1 MPFWTLGPSRVVCK
15 LRTVTRANPFETNPL
30 TGFIKRSPPAIQN
43 ATVSMRRILREQK
56 PRKRDG
62 LPTSIT
68 SQSRNRFIRSLVRL
82 SQQRLLLLTVFVAV
96 GVVGW
101 VQIAFFPPCWDCPSK
116 TLGAVQVTITPD
128 ANARDVDPVAH
139 VLVKANVGTLT
150 DVRMVNEDNKQVE
163 GVMTPDNKV
172 WKPTVPLG
180 YGRTYTLRVSSRG
193 PNGVD
198 ATQMSSFS
206 TVRPSNQTQVSFTT
220 TSEAVLKDGGTY
232 GVGTVVVAH
241 FDERIADRAAAEK
254 HLTVTTKPA
263 VQGSWFW
270 VDDQNAHWRPE
281 HYYAAGTT
289 VTAEAK
295 IYGIS
300 LGNGLFGQEDSRV
313 SFRIGDAHVSI
324 ADDATKLVSVFDN
337 GALVRTMPTSM
348 GMGGTENIAG
358 HSISLWTPPGVYT
371 VLDKGN
377 PVVMDS
383 STFGLPKNSRLG
395 YRETINYATK
405 ISTDG
410 IYLHELD
417 ATVWAQGHTD
427 TSHGCLNLD
436 ADNAKWFYNFSVPGD
451 VVEIRNSGGPPL
463 KLEQNGD
470 WTLSWDQWRIG
481 SAVR

>member
-1 MPFWTLGPSRVVCK
+1 M
-15 LRTVTRANPFETNPL
+15 
-30 TGFIKRSPPAIQN
+30 
-43 ATVSMRRILREQK
+43 
-56 PRKRDG
+56 
-62 LPTSIT
+62 PTST
-68 SQSRNRFIRSLVRL
+68 SIGSGRR
-82 SQQRLLLLTVFVAV
+82 RLLLLAVFVVV
-96 GVVGW
+96 GVVGSL
-101 VQIAFFPPCWDCPSK
+101 QIAVPPGSRSSK
-116 TLGAVQVTITPD
+116 PLEAAQVTITPD
-128 ANARDVDPVAH
+128 ANAHDVDPVAH
-139 VLVKANVGTLT
+139 VVVKANVGTLT
-150 DVRMVNEDNKQVE
+150 DVRMVNDGDKQVD

-180 YGRTYTLRVSSRG
+180 YGRTYTLKVSSRG

-198 ATQMSSFS
+198 STRVSSFS
-206 TVRPSNQTQVSFTT
+206 TLRPSNQTKVSFTT
-220 TSEAVLKDGGTY
+220 TSEAALKDGGTY

-241 FDERIADRAAAEK
+241 FDEQIADRAAAEK
-254 HLTVTTKPA
+254 HLTVTTNPA

-281 HYYAAGTT
+281 HYYAPGTT

-300 LGNGLFGQEDSRV
+300 LGNGIFGQEDNRV
-313 SFRIGDAHVSI
+313 LFRIGDSHVSV
-324 ADDATKLVSVFDN
+324 ADDATKLVTVFDN
-337 GALVRTMPTSM
+337 GKLVRTMPTSM

-358 HSISLWTPPGVYT
+358 HTISLWTPPGIYT

-395 YRETINYATK
+395 YRETIKYATK

-427 TSHGCLNLD
+427 TSHGCLNLN
-436 ADNAKWFYNFSVPGD
+436 ADNAKWFYGFSVPGD
-451 VVEIRNSGGPPL
+451 VVEIRNSGGPPV

-470 WTLSWDQWRIG
+470 WTLSWDQWRNG
-481 SAVR
+481 SALK